1 MAFFTAEL
9 ERNGY
14 AAMYKQTKNKP
25 REDRPWYQVY
35 TIKDYRKMQ
44 NEVRLSRAPLGP
56 DLDNETYKEKVSDDI
71 LLITGIRVRL
81 IDDNIYSSVEGSQ
94 MSTDC

>member
-1 MAFFTAEL
+1 MTYFTAEL
-9 ERNGY
+9 EQNGY
-14 AAMYKQTKNKP
+14 AAMYKQNKNKP

-56 DLDNETYKEKVSDDI
+56 DLDNETYKEKVSK
-71 LLITGIRVRL
+71 LIHIKKQSKNKWL
-81 IDDNIYSSVEGSQ
+81 DNK
-94 MSTDC
+94 T

>member
-1 MAFFTAEL
+1 
-9 ERNGY
+9 
-14 AAMYKQTKNKP
+14 MYKQTKNKP

-56 DLDNETYKEKVSDDI
+56 DLDNETYKEKVSDDNAFQI
-71 LLITGIRVRL
+71 AKLYHIINYRYMDK
-81 IDDNIYSSVEGSQ
+81 IDR
-94 MSTDC
+94 

>member
-1 MAFFTAEL
+1 MTESLIFFTAEL

-56 DLDNETYKEKVSDDI
+56 DLDNETYKEKVSDDTAI
-71 LLITGIRVRL
+71 Q
-81 IDDNIYSSVEGSQ
+81 IYY
-94 MSTDC
+94 

>member
-1 MAFFTAEL
+1 
-9 ERNGY
+9 
-14 AAMYKQTKNKP
+14 MYKQTKNKP

-56 DLDNETYKEKVSDDI
+56 DLDNETYKEKVSDDNAFQI
-71 LLITGIRVRL
+71 AKLYHIINYRYMDK
-81 IDDNIYSSVEGSQ
+81 IDRWQ
-94 MSTDC
+94 HL